1 MFDLGLNA
9 TSYLPFLLIP
19 TVFVIAI
26 LWELIWKGLALW
38 KAAKSGQKYWFIA
51 ILVVNSL
58 GLLPII
64 YLVFFQG
71 KKLTKKTKKRKK

>member
-1 MFDLGLNA
+1 MFDLGLSA

-38 KAAKSGQKYWFIA
+38 KSARSGQTKWFIA
-51 ILVVNSL
+51 ILIINSL
-58 GLLPII
+58 GILPII
-64 YLVFFQG
+64 YLAFFQG
-71 KKLTKKTKKRKK
+71 NKPKKKVRKKRR